1 MNKMIILLVIAIIFL
16 HMCLIWLWYRYT
28 NNPSVVDVGWASG
41 LTLAGLIYL
50 NNQEFSLR
58 SLLLVLALLAWGI
71 RLGGYLWWTRIRLKK
86 IDKRYLA
93 LSNDWKLAKP
103 LGFFLNFQLQGV
115 LICLVS
121 IPWYFSS
128 LETQTTLNLLD
139 GLALMIFLTAL
150 ILETVADNQLQDFK
164 KNYPGKVCN
173 QKLWRYCRHPNYF
186 YEWLVWC
193 SFTLFALSAPYGWIA
208 IISPLTLYLIMTK
221 ITAPMTE
228 QGSIESRGN
237 LYIEYQKVTPMFFP
251 KWLKNNSTPRK

>member
-1 MNKMIILLVIAIIFL
+1 M
-16 HMCLIWLWYRYT
+16 
-28 NNPSVVDVGWASG
+28 
-41 LTLAGLIYL
+41 
-50 NNQEFSLR
+50 R
-58 SLLLVLALLAWGI
+58 SLLLVLALLTWGI

-128 LETQTTLNLLD
+128 SETQTALNLLD
-139 GLALMIFLTAL
+139 GLALIIFLTAL

-186 YEWLVWC
+186 MNGWYG
-193 SFTLFALSAPYGWIA
+193 APLPYLPF
-208 IISPLTLYLIMTK
+208 PLLMD
-221 ITAPMTE
+221 
-228 QGSIESRGN
+228 G
-237 LYIEYQKVTPMFFP
+237 
-251 KWLKNNSTPRK
+251 